1 VRQELHPVTR
11 QPTLGGGLR
20 AVNPPDSDAGSTG
33 ISGVGG
39 ELKGHVQE
47 CRVRERGA
55 SRKEND
61 SGAEREPD
69 VLLMS
74 YFVTGATGF
83 IGRNLVEL
91 LLQREGTIYVLVRE
105 GSKGRLSELRNR
117 WGADED
123 RVVGI
128 VGDLS
133 APRLG
138 VSDEDIARLEGN
150 VDHLF
155 HLAAI
160 YDMTADA
167 ESQTVA
173 NVEGTRHMVEPAE
186 AVEAGCVHMVS
197 SIAAAGLYRGTWRE
211 DMFEEAENLDVHP
224 YFRTKHDSE
233 AVVRDESSRPW
244 RVYRPGIV
252 VGHSE
257 TGEMDKIDGPY
268 YFFKLIRRL
277 RNAVPQWMPMPGVEG
292 REINIVPVDY
302 VVRAMDHIAHQE
314 GLDGRAFSLTDP
326 NPPTAGELIDVFAQ
340 AAHAPQSSVRVPA
353 AAIDALQ
360 PFLRLGLSNVPL
372 VNAMA
377 DRALDDFGIPRSVL
391 IYVNYPT
398 HFDSRQAQAA
408 LAGTDITVPPLQ
420 AYAGKLWDY
429 WERHLDPDLF
439 RDRTLVG
446 AARGRVGVVGGVTQ
460 VIEQQ
465 IPDELM
471 RVVRRLQ
478 GSVSLEKAV
487 RGRIVMVTGAS
498 SGIGKSA
505 ALKIAD
511 AGGTVLLVARTPE
524 KLEATKEQIE
534 AGGGTAYIHRC
545 DLSDMDDVDRMAD
558 EALAEHGHVDIL
570 VNNAGRSI
578 RRSIALSYD
587 RFHDF
592 ERTIQLNYFGA
603 VKLIL
608 KLLPVMRE
616 RKSGQIVNV
625 SSIGVQSNTPRF
637 SAYVASKA
645 ALDAFSRCIASEII
659 DDGVHITTIYM
670 PLVRTPMIAPT
681 RLYDRFPTIT
691 PEKAADMICE
701 AIIHKP
707 KRIATPLGTLGQILY
722 AINPKSIDYILNSAY
737 KLFPDSRAAQGERP
751 KRERPAATDEEQA
764 SSGQVA
770 FAYLMRG
777 VHW

>member
-1 VRQELHPVTR
+1 M
-11 QPTLGGGLR
+11 G
-20 AVNPPDSDAGSTG
+20 
-33 ISGVGG
+33 
-39 ELKGHVQE
+39 
-47 CRVRERGA
+47 
-55 SRKEND
+55 
-61 SGAEREPD
+61 
-69 VLLMS
+69 

-91 LLQREGTIYVLVRE
+91 LLEREGTIYVLVRE
-105 GSKGRLSELRNR
+105 GSKGRLEELRNR
-117 WGADED
+117 WGTDTE
-123 RVVGI
+123 RLVGI
-128 VGDLS
+128 VGDIS
-133 APRLG
+133 QPGLG
-138 VSDEDIARLEGN
+138 ISEEDISRLRGD

-167 ESQTVA
+167 GTQRLA
-173 NVEGTRHMVEPAE
+173 NVEGTRHMVEFAE
-186 AVEAGCVHMVS
+186 VVEAGHVHMVS

-211 DMFEEAENLDVHP
+211 DMFEEAENLDGHP

-233 AVVRDESSRPW
+233 GIVRYECSRPW

-277 RNAVPQWMPMPGVEG
+277 RNAVPQWVPMIGVEG
-292 REINIVPVDY
+292 REINLVPVDF

-326 NPPTAGELIDVFAQ
+326 NAKTAGEVIDIFAG
-340 AAHAPQSSVRVPA
+340 AAHAPQSSARVPA
-353 AAIDALQ
+353 AAVDAL
-360 PFLRLGLSNVPL
+360 LPL
-372 VNAMA
+372 VRALLAMA
-377 DRALDDFGIPRSVL
+377 PPFDLVADRVLADLGIPRAVL
-391 IYVNYPT
+391 TYVNYPT
-398 HFDSRQAQAA
+398 SFDSREAQAA
-408 LAGTDITVPPLQ
+408 LAGTDIRVPPLD
-420 AYAGKLWDY
+420 AYADKLWDY

-446 AARGRVGVVGGVTQ
+446 AVRGRAGLLGGATQ

-465 IPDELM
+465 IPDEVL
-471 RVVRRLQ
+471 RLVRRVR
-478 GSVSLEKAV
+478 GRDSLEQAV
-487 RGRIVMVTGAS
+487 RGRVVLVTGAS
-498 SGIGKSA
+498 SGIGRSA

-524 KLEATKEQIE
+524 KLDDARELIE
-534 AGGGTAYIHRC
+534 RRGGTAHVHRC

-558 EALAEHGHVDIL
+558 EVLAQHDHVDVL

-592 ERTIQLNYFGA
+592 ERTMQLNYFGA

-616 RKSGQIVNV
+616 RRSGQIVNV
-625 SSIGVQSNTPRF
+625 SSIGVQTNTPRF

-645 ALDAFSRCIASEII
+645 ALDAFSRCIASEIV
-659 DDGVHITTIYM
+659 DDGVAITTIHM

-681 RLYDRFPTIT
+681 KMYNRFPTIT

-701 AIIHKP
+701 AIIHEP
-707 KRIATPLGTLGQILY
+707 KRIATPLGTLGQLLY

-737 KLFPDSRAAQGERP
+737 KLFPDSRAARGDEVGTGTRIADATTEEAS
-751 KRERPAATDEEQA
+751 RE
-764 SSGQVA
+764 QVA